1 MSHGFVLL
9 VNSIVVDALL
19 FSGLAAALGSQ
30 SIGTDRN
37 DVIMGGGDRKRSATM
52 LACIQVLFLLALL
65 PSAAYTQSTRDVV
78 ISEIAWMG
86 TTTSSTDEWIELYN
100 NTGSA
105 IDLTNWTLAAADG
118 TPTITLAGTIP
129 AGGHFLLER
138 TDDTT

>member
-129 AGGHFLLER
+129 AGGHFLLGR